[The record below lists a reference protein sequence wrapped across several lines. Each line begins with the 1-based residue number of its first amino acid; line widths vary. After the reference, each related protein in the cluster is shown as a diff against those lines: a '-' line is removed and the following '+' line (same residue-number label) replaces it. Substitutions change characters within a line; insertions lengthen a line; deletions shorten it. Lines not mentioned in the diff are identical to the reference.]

1 MYICNPPSQQTGNVS
16 KLSLYNHQYISHSA
30 ARSCGV
36 FLFFYGWDCWAGVAV
51 VAEVQLKWLANN
63 VCVSMREVGLGI
75 CVSIDFLKMNPAQH
89 LINITGQALSKCL
102 A

>member
-36 FLFFYGWDCWAGVAV
+36 FSFMDGIVGRGWAV
-51 VAEVQLKWLANN
+51 VTEVQLKWLANN